1 MNINDIKTKAK
12 EVGVKAGKMNK
23 SDLIRA
29 IQSAEGNFPCFET
42 ATDYCDQ
49 SNCAWMEDCLS
60 NKNN

>member
-1 MNINDIKTKAK
+1 MNINDIKAKAK

-23 SDLIRA
+23 GDLIRA
-29 IQSAEGNFPCFET
+29 IQSTEGNFPCFET

-49 SNCAWMEDCLS
+49 NNCAWMEDCLS